1 MGDRPKAPPALST
14 LTLSPSKTAV
24 RPLRV
29 LHCVAGNLYGGVE
42 SVVRTLAACRS
53 LAPGMEAGFA
63 LCFDGRLAEEL
74 RGEGAAVHRLG
85 GVRFSR
91 PWTVWRARR
100 RLARVLRRGGADVL
114 VAHGCWPQML
124 FGPVARR
131 EGRRLVFWM
140 HDMARAPHWI
150 DRRAAR
156 VAPDLVLANSHATA
170 ATLPRLYPDAPSRVV
185 RYPIP
190 APTLHRA
197 GARAAVR
204 AELGAGPGEVVIVSA
219 CRLERWKGH
228 GLLIEALGR
237 LRDTPGWSAWL
248 AGGVQRPHERAYLD
262 ELHAEADAAGV
273 AGRVRF
279 LGQRAD
285 VPRLYAAADLHCQPN
300 TGPEPFGVT
309 FVEALYAGLPV
320 VSTDMGGAAEVVTG
334 GCGVLVPP
342 DDPAALADALALLI
356 ADPAERARL
365 AAGGPARAAELCDP
379 AAVLPLLEGLFRGVA
394 ATRAGAPAGP
404 RAAGLR

>member
-1 MGDRPKAPPALST
+1 M
-14 LTLSPSKTAV
+14 
-24 RPLRV
+24 RV

-53 LAPGMEAGFA
+53 LAPGMGAEFA
-63 LCFDGRLAEEL
+63 LCFDGRLADEL
-74 RGEGAAVHRLG
+74 RGEGVLVHRLG
-85 GVRFSR
+85 GVRFRR

-100 RLARVLRRGGADVL
+100 RLARLLRDRGAGV
-114 VAHGCWPQML
+114 VVTHGCWPQML
-124 FGPVARR
+124 FGPVARK
-131 EGRRLVFWM
+131 EGRGLVFWM

-170 ATLPRLYPDAPSRVV
+170 ATLPRLYPDAPFRVV
-185 RYPIP
+185 RYPVR
-190 APTLHRA
+190 APDLDRA

-228 GLLIEALGR
+228 GLLLAALGR

-262 ELHAEADAAGV
+262 ELSAAADAAGV

-285 VPRLYAAADLHCQPN
+285 VPRLYAAADVHCQPN
-300 TGPEPFGVT
+300 TGAEPFGVA

-334 GCGVLVPP
+334 RCGVLVPP
-342 DDPAALADALALLI
+342 GDPAALADALARLI
-356 ADPAERARL
+356 ADPAGRARL
-365 AAGGPARAAELCDP
+365 GAGGPARAAELCDP
-379 AAVLPLLEGLFRGVA
+379 AAVLPRLERLLRGVA
-394 ATRAGAPAGP
+394 ALPEVLPA
-404 RAAGLR
+404 